1 MLISSSATRD
11 AWHTTE
17 VRRDASPT
25 GKSCFLFSVFRIL
38 PPMDLHLVVERL
50 DRFLGATPVIASDVF
65 VAPNATILG
74 KVTIGAGSSVW
85 FQSVIRGD
93 INEIQIGSGT
103 NIQDGSILH
112 VADRFGLEIGNQ
124 VSCGHRAILHACAI
138 QDRVLVGMNAV
149 VMDGAEVGTGSI
161 IGAGALL
168 TKGTRIPP
176 GSLVLGSPGKA
187 VRRLTVDEQ
196 KGIEELAEKYV
207 CVGRYYLERR
217 I

>member
-1 MLISSSATRD
+1 
-11 AWHTTE
+11 
-17 VRRDASPT
+17 
-25 GKSCFLFSVFRIL
+25 
-38 PPMDLHLVVERL
+38 MDFDLVVERL
-50 DRFLGATPVIASDVF
+50 DRFLAATPLIASNVF

-74 KVTIGAGSSVW
+74 KVTIGSDSSVW

-112 VADRFGLEIGNQ
+112 VADTFGLKIGNQ

-149 VMDGAEVGTGSI
+149 VMDGAEVGAGSI

-168 TKGTRIPP
+168 TKGTTIPP
-176 GSLVLGSPGKA
+176 GSLVLGSPAKV

-196 KGIEELAEKYV
+196 KGIEEFGGEV
-207 CVGRYYLERR
+207 CLCRAILLGEESLKRDSHSKHSSTQAFRALQQF
-217 I
+217 IAHSPTSFP